1 VLGLPDAIRAC
12 LFDLDG
18 VLTPTAAVHAAAWK
32 EVFDDFLRH
41 RAQRTGELFV
51 PFDPVADYDEYVA
64 GRSSRRAAS
73 RCRRAIR
80 RAGRIAACVG
90 GVDRTT
96 AAPGESRVP
105 APCAVR

>member
-1 VLGLPDAIRAC
+1 MTVLGLRDAIRAC

-18 VLTPTAAVHAAAWK
+18 VLTPTAAVHAVAWK
-32 EVFDDFLRH
+32 DVFDDFLRH
-41 RAQRTGELFV
+41 RGERTGEPFV

-80 RAGRIAACVG
+80 TTRRIRRPSTG
-90 GVDRTT
+90 
-96 AAPGESRVP
+96 
-105 APCAVR
+105 